1 MLRESVA
8 LVLAGMLLVPAAPA
22 AELPVKKV
30 VLYKHGIGYLER
42 SGRVAA
48 SEAARLDFKAVEMND
63 VLKSLTIEERGGGK
77 VSGVRYDSSEPVE
90 HKLKE
95 FPFTIGPAQPLAA
108 ILDQL
113 KGSRIE
119 LRFGVNRVEGVL
131 VGARVAPASERQ
143 PEKQEAIV
151 MLPSGELRSVDLLAA
166 TAIRFPDAKLQAQ
179 FQEYLA
185 ALGQSHDRD
194 KRGVII
200 ESSASAARDL
210 IASYVIPMPAWKS
223 SYRLVLDAG
232 PEPLLEGWAIVDNT
246 TGDDWS
252 NVSLALVSGLPVSFV
267 TQLYEPRYVT
277 RPEAELPQDR
287 AQRPILHA
295 GAIESAAPA
304 AKAMAAPPPPAP
316 QMAAQ
321 RAM

>member
-1 MLRESVA
+1 MLRQSVA

-30 VLYKHGIGYLER
+30 VLYKHGIGYFER

-95 FPFTIGPAQPLAA
+95 FPFSIGPAQPLAA

-113 KGSRIE
+113 KGSRVE
-119 LRFGVNRVEGVL
+119 LRFGADRVEGVL

-143 PEKQEAIV
+143 PEKQEAVV
-151 MLPSGELRSVDLLAA
+151 MLPSGELRSVDLMA
-166 TAIRFPDAKLQAQ
+166 
-179 FQEYLA
+179 
-185 ALGQSHDRD
+185 
-194 KRGVII
+194 
-200 ESSASAARDL
+200 
-210 IASYVIPMPAWKS
+210 AWKS

-252 NVSLALVSGLPVSFV
+252 NISLALVSGLPVSFI
-267 TQLYEPRYVT
+267 TQLYEPRYVA

-295 GAIESAAPA
+295 GAI
-304 AKAMAAPPPPAP
+304 
-316 QMAAQ
+316 
-321 RAM
+321 